1 MVSYSN
7 IDYSISFQTNPVI
20 FDGPNPDHHT
30 RNVLLDLV
38 IRERTTI
45 RSATVAHDLFRPVIK
60 VSCSIIPAS
69 STQELQTLD
78 STFPYF
84 GDCLSDM
91 DPNGLPPGSGWQVNV
106 VVDINGEREIVE
118 DEEVETGYL
127 EFLRLIEA
135 SQEDYPAKS
144 VSKSIGSSD
153 GDAKVLPCYHR
164 YHKSSIF
171 KWFESRNSCSVYRHQ
186 LPTE

>member
-78 STFPYF
+78 STFVF
-84 GDCLSDM
+84 IF
-91 DPNGLPPGSGWQVNV
+91 N
-106 VVDINGEREIVE
+106 
-118 DEEVETGYL
+118 
-127 EFLRLIEA
+127 EFQLMQI
-135 SQEDYPAKS
+135 
-144 VSKSIGSSD
+144 
-153 GDAKVLPCYHR
+153 HR
-164 YHKSSIF
+164 SSIALL
-171 KWFESRNSCSVYRHQ
+171 WR
-186 LPTE
+186 LPIGHGS